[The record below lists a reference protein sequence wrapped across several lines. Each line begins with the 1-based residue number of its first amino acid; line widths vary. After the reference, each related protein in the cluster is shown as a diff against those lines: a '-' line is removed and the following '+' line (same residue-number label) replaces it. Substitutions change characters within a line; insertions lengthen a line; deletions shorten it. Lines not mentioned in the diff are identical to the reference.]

1 MKHFLMFSLVIF
13 VAACSPRQE
22 PLNIAGG
29 TYLGYQPFFLTQEIL
44 LCDTCPQSSNFI
56 GGRPMNLHMLPST
69 TTVLRLFQAEELD
82 GVLLTLGEAITLHQQ
97 SAANAN
103 VVFSGAS
110 IDLPRSLSDIYFFD
124 RSNRNEM
131 STEKLNALIARF
143 NDYKNIQAG
152 GPALQ
157 RCDAQEGGV

>member
-69 TTVLRLFQAEELD
+69 TTVLRLFQAEELTVYCLRWVKPLLCTNNQRRMPMWCFVVR
-82 GVLLTLGEAITLHQQ
+82 VLTCRVHYLIFIFSIEAI
-97 SAANAN
+97 
-103 VVFSGAS
+103 
-110 IDLPRSLSDIYFFD
+110 
-124 RSNRNEM
+124 EM
-131 STEKLNALIARF
+131 K
-143 NDYKNIQAG
+143 
-152 GPALQ
+152 
-157 RCDAQEGGV
+157 